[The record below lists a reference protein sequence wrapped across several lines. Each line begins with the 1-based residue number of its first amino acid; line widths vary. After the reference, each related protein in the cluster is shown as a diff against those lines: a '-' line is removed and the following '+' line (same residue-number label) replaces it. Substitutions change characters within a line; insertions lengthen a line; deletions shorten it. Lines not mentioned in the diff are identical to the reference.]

1 MHDACVTRG
10 IMLMKVIL
18 DFREVGLCEFSLMG
32 NVSVI
37 TIAFFFFFWWR
48 VLWGRFTGIGK
59 VGGGPLLGVEAN
71 NVDYRKIMVL
81 ERYRA
86 LCAWSRCRDVGPLP

>member
-37 TIAFFFFFWWR
+37 TIAFFFF
-48 VLWGRFTGIGK
+48 
-59 VGGGPLLGVEAN
+59 GGGFCGA
-71 NVDYRKIMVL
+71 
-81 ERYRA
+81 A
-86 LCAWSRCRDVGPLP
+86 LRE